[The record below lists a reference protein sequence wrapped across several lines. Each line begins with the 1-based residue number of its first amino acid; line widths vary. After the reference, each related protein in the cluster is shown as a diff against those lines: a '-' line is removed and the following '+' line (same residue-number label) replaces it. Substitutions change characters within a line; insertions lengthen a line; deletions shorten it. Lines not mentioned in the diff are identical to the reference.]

1 MNKREAKILALETI
15 ANSVDILIELDS
27 VSDTIKSEKD
37 SSLINE
43 AFDEISNSL
52 LERVEKLKRKVPLG
66 ELTNIDKHNN
76 LLIIKCSNESIIY

>member
-1 MNKREAKILALETI
+1 MNRRDAKILALETI

-27 VSDTIKSEKD
+27 ISNAIKSEKD

-52 LERVEKLKRKVPLG
+52 LKRVEKLKR
-66 ELTNIDKHNN
+66 NN
-76 LLIIKCSNESIIY
+76 K

>member
-1 MNKREAKILALETI
+1 MNRRDAKILALETI

-27 VSDTIKSEKD
+27 ISNAIKSEKD

-52 LERVEKLKRKVPLG
+52 LKRVERLKK
-66 ELTNIDKHNN
+66 NN
-76 LLIIKCSNESIIY
+76 LNNNFMFDKKQIIHNHHSS

>member
-1 MNKREAKILALETI
+1 MNRRDAKILALETI

-27 VSDTIKSEKD
+27 ISNAIKSEKD

-52 LERVEKLKRKVPLG
+52 LKRVERLKK
-66 ELTNIDKHNN
+66 TT
-76 LLIIKCSNESIIY
+76 